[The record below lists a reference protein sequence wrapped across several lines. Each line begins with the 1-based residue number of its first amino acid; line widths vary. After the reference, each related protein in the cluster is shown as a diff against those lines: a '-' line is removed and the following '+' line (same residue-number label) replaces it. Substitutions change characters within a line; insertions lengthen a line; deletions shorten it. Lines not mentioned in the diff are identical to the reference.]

1 MFLFV
6 CFSVSIYFV
15 PLSTVH
21 PSVNYLLYKPQG
33 KLGRL
38 QKVIH
43 GGDAAVGVQCGTDGG
58 HDDDGDYRSYSV

>member
-1 MFLFV
+1 M
-6 CFSVSIYFV
+6 
-15 PLSTVH
+15 H

-58 HDDDGDYRSYSV
+58 HDDDSDYRSYSV